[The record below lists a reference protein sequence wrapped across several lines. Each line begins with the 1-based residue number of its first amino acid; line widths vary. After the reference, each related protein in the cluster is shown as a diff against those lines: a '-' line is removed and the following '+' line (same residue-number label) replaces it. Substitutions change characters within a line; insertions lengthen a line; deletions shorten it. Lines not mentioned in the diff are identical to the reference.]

1 MHWPS
6 VLSYMISSFSIVI
19 FNKIVLTIF
28 EFNSVPFIMFCQS
41 VFTIIVFILR
51 KIPIKKPSLDLI
63 KICTINISN
72 VFFGISAAGALNVA
86 MFSALRRLS
95 IFMTLLGQWYYL
107 KQKPSN
113 GVIFSIFVMILGA
126 IIAAGDDLSFN
137 ALGYGMVTINN
148 FLTAYS
154 QLEMKRGI
162 ELGWSKID
170 ILFWSAIISFTVFG
184 LQLFHFDF
192 SSFSAWDNGA
202 FRMAFACSITLGF
215 IINWAISW
223 TIEKNDALTLAV
235 AGSTKSAIMGIIV
248 CLGIFDKTYIFTWT
262 NFTGLQISAIG
273 SLIYVYYMH
282 KNKPNVITTDIKE
295 NLEKMAEEDPNV
307 RVSTDTQQATP
318 V

>member
-148 FLTAYS
+148 FLTA
-154 QLEMKRGI
+154 GI
-162 ELGWSKID
+162 PNNNVSTLIFDISVDFEKISRSLHHEIFHMIKADGDYDLFNHEYSKINNSNYIYADCSMCSNKLNTIFRND
-170 ILFWSAIISFTVFG
+170 IDGFVSEYGSSTLEEDQAEVFAAWMT
-184 LQLFHFDF
+184 LSNFDKF
-192 SSFSAWDNGA
+192 FENNMKVLNKQKILKKK
-202 FRMAFACSITLGF
+202 FLKFL
-215 IINWAISW
+215 NY
-223 TIEKNDALTLAV
+223 KND
-235 AGSTKSAIMGIIV
+235 
-248 CLGIFDKTYIFTWT
+248 
-262 NFTGLQISAIG
+262 
-273 SLIYVYYMH
+273 
-282 KNKPNVITTDIKE
+282 
-295 NLEKMAEEDPNV
+295 
-307 RVSTDTQQATP
+307 
-318 V
+318 